1 MTSAGTPDDVFNL
14 VRTHLL
20 AIRPDLAADSVRP
33 DCSMRELGVNSLDR
47 LDVVV
52 ATLTDL
58 GVEVPNDELA
68 AATDLGELAE
78 IIQRRR

>member
-1 MTSAGTPDDVFNL
+1 MTSAGGPDEVFAL

-20 AIRPDLAADSVRP
+20 AIRPDLVADGVQP
-33 DCSMRELGVNSLDR
+33 DRSMRELGVNSLDR

-58 GVEVPNDELA
+58 GVDVPNDELA

-78 IIQRRR
+78 IIHRHR